1 MPVRM
6 QHKSLPDGQD
16 IDVADISVAAYERMG
31 WTVVGDRPATET
43 NTAGAK
49 ARRRTPKENG

>member
-1 MPVRM
+1 MTVRM
-6 QHKSLPDGQD
+6 KHSGLPDGQD

-31 WTVVGDRPATET
+31 WTVVGDRPATE

-49 ARRRTPKENG
+49 GRRQTPKENN